1 MSNEIRLSGIAV
13 AAVDKVA
20 RYLCTE
26 AANLVHVG
34 GGVYTFTDAARGKGV
49 TVDTVNG
56 LVYGVSGRLLI
67 NGVAS
72 RKNNGYV
79 YVSLTIIN
87 DGGDLEHVVIG
98 QHDLVLLVIN
108 PAAYKEGLVCMHL
121 NNCPWCN
128 GIHNLRWGSPE
139 ENDQHSRAVRKL
151 YENEDHR
158 VVPVKNSGGFEA
170 LQLLEPLTT
179 EEIKDLN
186 GIVDDPDDWIICI

>member
-1 MSNEIRLSGIAV
+1 MVIDGV
-13 AAVDKVA
+13 DVTAVDKVA
-20 RYLCTE
+20 RYLCTA

-34 GGVYTFTDAARGKGV
+34 GGMYTFTDAARGKVV

-87 DGGDLEHVVIG
+87 DGGDLETVMIG
-98 QHDLVLLVIN
+98 QHDLILLVVD
-108 PAAYKEGLVCMHL
+108 PAAYKDGDICMHL
-121 NNCPWCN
+121 NNCPWIN
-128 GIHNLRWGSPE
+128 GISNIKWGSIE
-139 ENDQHSRAVRKL
+139 ENNRHSNAVRKL
-151 YENEDHR
+151 YERHDAR
-158 VVPVKNSGGFEA
+158 VVPVKNAGGFES